1 MAVGWAMTPFEAE
14 LAALLDC
21 PFCGQSAEYYDAI
34 KGLVRCTN
42 SQCFMHTWVW
52 DVEQW
57 NKRAPCVDFKAGMLR
72 AAYML
77 CTMLDDPAKSR
88 LLELAATN
96 IRAEAEKLP

>member
-1 MAVGWAMTPFEAE
+1 MTPFEAE
-14 LAALLDC
+14 VEVLEWAVKQAYELAGMKAHEERSLKLLLA
-21 PFCGQSAEYYDAI
+21 SAAI
-34 KGLVRCTN
+34 ASLKAQG
-42 SQCFMHTWVW
+42 
-52 DVEQW
+52 D
-57 NKRAPCVDFKAGMLR
+57 PYKAGMLR